1 MKINPINNPNILK
14 AYGKSKAAPT
24 HVGKVAEG
32 RDEVSFSQAAVSF
45 SKALAEVRASV
56 NQAPPADR
64 QALLEDLS
72 ARIQS
77 GQYQVSG
84 EDVADKMIADILS
97 RYKD

>member
-14 AYGKSKAAPT
+14 AYGKNKVGQPSVGKAAD
-24 HVGKVAEG
+24 G

-45 SKALAEVRASV
+45 SKALAEVRERV
-56 NQAPPADR
+56 HQAPPADR

-97 RYKD
+97 RYQD